1 MRFKR
6 HFSIWTIIK
15 AIDQISKWTGLTF
28 AWLAVPLA
36 VILIWEVFARK
47 LFSPTFWA
55 FDLSYMVYG
64 GHFMLVAAYTLYR
77 GKHIRTDFFYRL
89 WSPRWQGLVDAIL
102 YLFLFLP
109 GMSIFLWLSWEFAYE
124 SLLFKER
131 YMLSPWMPPI
141 YPLKLVIPVATGLL
155 VLQGISEFLKS
166 LYAALRGRW

>member
-55 FDLSYMVYG
+55 FDLSYMLYG

-77 GKHIRTDFFYRL
+77 GGAYSDRFLLSAVVSSLARACRRNPIFFPFSTRDEYFLMVKLGVRL
-89 WSPRWQGLVDAIL
+89 
-102 YLFLFLP
+102 
-109 GMSIFLWLSWEFAYE
+109 
-124 SLLFKER
+124 
-131 YMLSPWMPPI
+131 
-141 YPLKLVIPVATGLL
+141 
-155 VLQGISEFLKS
+155 
-166 LYAALRGRW
+166 